1 MAEAQHA
8 YHQVSVADVVFD
20 QPSPQDDHASIHCPH
35 RQVVHF
41 ADIWKNTHKYTKYY

>member
-41 ADIWKNTHKYTKYY
+41 ADI